1 MRGSADEID
10 SAGAQCRVALIDGV
24 DELERDIEAFPLEK
38 SALDRRIHGDVG
50 APFVCKPLANLE
62 VLALD
67 RHFCLALEL
76 GGPMAEIIA
85 VPWRLRCERR
95 QPEPLPDRPGPF
107 HELALRQRNWR
118 IDAF

>member
-1 MRGSADEID
+1 MDCQVRPGSR
-10 SAGAQCRVALIDGV
+10 AGEWEWAL
-24 DELERDIEAFPLEK
+24 LP
-38 SALDRRIHGDVG
+38 LDRRIHGDVG

-118 IDAF
+118 IDAFERGI